1 MASES
6 WTASETPRRVLV
18 ACVGNI
24 FFCDDGFGVE
34 VARRL
39 ARTDLPLQVKVEDF
53 GIRGMHLAY
62 EMLDGR
68 YDTTVLVD
76 ATPRG
81 REPGTVYLIEPD
93 LASLG
98 DAPPTG
104 GGDAHGMSPGAVFAM
119 LGSLGG
125 VPGRVLIV
133 GCEPLSVEEGMGL
146 SDVVARSVDAAVSLI
161 MDVVGREC
169 GAHSQARS

>member
-1 MASES
+1 MTNES
-6 WTASETPRRVLV
+6 WAASETPRRVLV

-39 ARTDLPLQVKVEDF
+39 AGADLPPQVKVEDF

-62 EMLDGR
+62 EMLDGS
-68 YDTTVLVD
+68 YDITVLVD

-98 DAPPTG
+98 EAAATG

-133 GCEPLSVEEGMGL
+133 GCEPLSTDEGIGL
-146 SDVVARSVDAAVSLI
+146 SDVVARSVDVAVSLI
-161 MDVVGREC
+161 MDVVAREC
-169 GAHSQARS
+169 GAHSQAQP